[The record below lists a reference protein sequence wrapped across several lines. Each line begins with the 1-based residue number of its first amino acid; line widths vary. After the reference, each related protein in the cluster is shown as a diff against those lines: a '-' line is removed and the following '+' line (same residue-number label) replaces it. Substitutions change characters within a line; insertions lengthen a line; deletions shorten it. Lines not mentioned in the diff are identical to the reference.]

1 MKKISLIFLGFALL
15 ILSCENKKPAMEQ
28 ANHSIKKDLYGHSGD
43 KPVYEYSLTNP
54 SGGSV
59 SIITFGGIVTSI
71 KVPDKA
77 GQLGEV
83 VLGFDNLSQYE
94 QRSSFGS
101 IVGRFANRI
110 ANARF
115 ELDGVEYKLEAN
127 NGPNN
132 LHSGPKSFKTEV
144 WELVEEISKADTSGI
159 KLKLITPHMY
169 DGFPGQMTSLVT
181 YQWTNDNALI
191 IDYNATTD
199 RKTVVNF
206 TNHSYF
212 NLADAGKAVLDHEL
226 KVLASSFLPI
236 DEFSIP
242 TGEFREVKSTPFDFT
257 TMKPVGRDIAQDY
270 DQLNLTKGY
279 DHCWVIDNWDG
290 SLQLAA
296 ELYAPATGR
305 LMKTYTT
312 EPGVQ
317 VYTANGLKGAG
328 KGGVP
333 FVSHGGICL
342 ETQHFPD
349 SPNQAEFPT
358 TELDAGKTFQSTTIY
373 EFSVR

>member
-1 MKKISLIFLGFALL
+1 MD
-15 ILSCENKKPAMEQ
+15 Q
-28 ANHSIKKDLYGHSGD
+28 ASHSIVKSLFGHSGD
-43 KPVYEYSLTNP
+43 KPVYQYTLTNA
-54 SGGSV
+54 SGSSV

-71 KVPDKA
+71 MVPDKA

-83 VLGFDNLSQYE
+83 VLGFDSLSQYE

-115 ELDGVEYKLEAN
+115 ELDGVEYQLEAN

-132 LHSGPKSFKTEV
+132 LHSGPRSFKTEV
-144 WELVEEISKADTSGI
+144 WEVVEEIRKKDTSGI
-159 KLKLITPHMY
+159 ALKLVTPHMY

-191 IDYNATTD
+191 INYNATSD

-212 NLADAGKAVLDHEL
+212 NLGDNSKSILDHEL

-242 TGEFREVKSTPFDFT
+242 TGEYRDVKSTPFDFT
-257 TMKPVGRDIAQDY
+257 AMKPVGRDIAQDY

-279 DHCWVIDNWDG
+279 DHCWIIDNWDE

-328 KGGVP
+328 KGGVL

-349 SPNQAEFPT
+349 SPNQATFPT
-358 TELDAGKTFQSTTIY
+358 TVLNSGEKFTSQTVY